1 MNETD
6 NENFLNQLGA
16 TKESYEYFLQLKDS
30 WKDAR
35 NARFTLESLI
45 ILQQYLS
52 KAITDVYK
60 IYDEKL
66 KEQLNLITNLNL

>member
-30 WKDAR
+30 WKDTR

-60 IYDEKL
+60 IYDGKL
-66 KEQLNLITNLNL
+66 KEQLNLVTNLNL

>member
-45 ILQQYLS
+45 IHQQYLS

-66 KEQLNLITNLNL
+66 KEQLNLVTNLNL

>member
-60 IYDEKL
+60 IYDKKL
-66 KEQLNLITNLNL
+66 KEQLNLVTKLNL

>member
-30 WKDAR
+30 WKDVR

-52 KAITDVYK
+52 EAITDVYK

-66 KEQLNLITNLNL
+66 KEQLNLVTNLNL